1 MPTSEEI
8 VQWLSNNNA
17 LCLGD
22 LIESP
27 PLENDNPDD
36 FFRVDWDK
44 LFPAKSQR
52 GNNNFDWE
60 FNDLDWDLSLDDL
73 DQAFFGEISGALYL
87 GAPQP
92 NETDIQLSWDTLA
105 WYQPMH
111 FFGNKWGIFITEE
124 GIRKIAVQVARFMP
138 SGTRISPFL
147 VKALIRAG
155 FTALFLHEQ
164 FHHKIESFGIRLH
177 VIEKTSRYLPYKR
190 NVYRKTLGT
199 DDNLEE
205 ALANADAFRMV
216 KTAPYSRCLGKTVG
230 NALQK
235 YLEWHFPFDPPGY
248 RMASHY
254 LTKPRFNRAMN
265 LLQSQVQDANLHP
278 RGPHWDWELANR
290 LHESFFK
297 VDDGLPL
304 KVVKP
309 GLGVRPLLPVLPY
322 RSISSREMIRVA
334 ENEGYT
340 IINGAGKGSHVRMG
354 KTGCR
359 SLTIPGNC
367 RDLSPGVTKSTLKV
381 LGKTLNDI
389 PSLLNP

>member
-1 MPTSEEI
+1 MMTTEKI
-8 VQWLSNNNA
+8 VEWLSNNNA
-17 LCLGD
+17 LCLGE
-22 LIESP
+22 LTESP
-27 PLENDNPDD
+27 PRENYSPDD
-36 FFRVDWDK
+36 SFLVDWDK
-44 LFPAKSQR
+44 LFPKKSQR

-73 DQAFFGEISGALYL
+73 DQAFFGEISEALNL
-87 GAPQP
+87 DPPQLD
-92 NETDIQLSWDTLA
+92 ETDKPLNWDILA
-105 WYQPMH
+105 WYQPIH
-111 FFGNKWGIFITEE
+111 FFGDKWGIFITEE

-138 SGTRISPFL
+138 SGTMISPFL

-177 VIEKTSRYLPYKR
+177 VIEKTSRYLPYER
-190 NVYRKTLGT
+190 NVYRKTFGM

-205 ALANADAFRMV
+205 ALANADAFRRL

-235 YLEWHFPFDPPGY
+235 YLKWHFPFDLPGY
-248 RMASHY
+248 RMASLY
-254 LTKPRFNRAMN
+254 LTKAKFNRAMN
-265 LLQSQVQDANLHP
+265 LLQSQVQEANLHP
-278 RGPHWDWELANR
+278 GIPYWDWELANR
-290 LHESFFK
+290 LYQSFFK
-297 VDDGLPL
+297 VTDHLWT
-304 KVVKP
+304 VVKP
-309 GLGVRPLLPVLPY
+309 GSRVRPLLPVLPY
-322 RSISSREMIRVA
+322 RSISSREMIKVA

-389 PSLLNP
+389 PSLLNPY